1 MKKIIFY
8 SRFFFF
14 FFPATSSFS
23 ILVVKYRWEEYQ
35 TGNTIFAYFKI
46 WNKFD
51 LPLALLPPHKTD
63 QTQLTLPSCIA
74 AFLKPPGFLWE
85 ANLNTPADITNR
97 AQKYPSQK

>member
-8 SRFFFF
+8 SRFF

-23 ILVVKYRWEEYQ
+23 ILVAKYRWEEYQ

-51 LPLALLPPHKTD
+51 LPLALLPPPHTR
-63 QTQLTLPSCIA
+63 QTKHNSLSPHA
-74 AFLKPPGFLWE
+74 
-85 ANLNTPADITNR
+85 
-97 AQKYPSQK
+97 